1 VGVLTQP
8 DRPAGRGQNPH
19 ASPVKLAALAR
30 GLPIAQP
37 QELKTPSG
45 RAALEGW
52 NPELLVVV
60 AYGLILPPA
69 ALDLPRRG
77 CLNIHASLLPRWRGA
92 APIQRALLA
101 GDRETGVSIMRMEAG
116 LDTGPVYLERRLPIA
131 PDTDSIALHDTLALL
146 GAEAICEA
154 LEGIAAGTLSPR
166 PQAATGATYAPKIS
180 KAEAR
185 IDWSRPAGEIEAMV
199 RAFVPWP
206 VAETRF
212 RGEQLRIHRAR
223 LDPGP
228 APALAPGQLHYSE
241 QAGLC
246 VGCGTG
252 ALQLLE
258 LQRAGRRRT
267 TAAEFG
273 RGLGTAPAH
282 LE

>member
-1 VGVLTQP
+1 MLTQP
-8 DRPAGRGQNPH
+8 DRPAGRGQNPQP
-19 ASPVKLAALAR
+19 SPVKLAALAR
-30 GLPIAQP
+30 GVPVAQP
-37 QELKTPSG
+37 TELKTPAG

-52 NPELLVVV
+52 NPEFLVVV

-69 ALDLPRRG
+69 ALDLPQRG

-92 APIQRALLA
+92 APIQRAILA

-131 PDTDSIALHDTLALL
+131 PDIDAITLSDALARL

-154 LEGIAAGTLSPR
+154 LEGIAAGTLSER
-166 PQAATGATYAPKIS
+166 PQAAEGATYAAKIS

-185 IDWSRPAGEIEAMV
+185 IDWSRPADAIEAMV

-206 VAETRF
+206 VAETGF

-223 LDPGP
+223 VDREPGV
-228 APALAPGQLHYSE
+228 ALAPGELCYSE
-241 QAGLC
+241 RAGLR

-273 RGLGTAPAH
+273 RGLGAAPAH